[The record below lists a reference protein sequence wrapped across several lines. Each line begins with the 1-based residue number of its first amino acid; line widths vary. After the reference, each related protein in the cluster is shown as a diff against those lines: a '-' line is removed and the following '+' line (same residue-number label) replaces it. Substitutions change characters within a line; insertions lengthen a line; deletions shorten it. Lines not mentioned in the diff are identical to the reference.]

1 MKIQEIYINPSF
13 VNAAALDEAINGYLL
28 DGSKAWVGG
37 IIPIKKFDEDM
48 VRMTLLDTMRIGL

>member
-1 MKIQEIYINPSF
+1 MKIQEICINPSF
-13 VNAAALDEAINGYLL
+13 VNAIILHEATSGYLL
-28 DGSKAWVGG
+28 HGSKAWVGG